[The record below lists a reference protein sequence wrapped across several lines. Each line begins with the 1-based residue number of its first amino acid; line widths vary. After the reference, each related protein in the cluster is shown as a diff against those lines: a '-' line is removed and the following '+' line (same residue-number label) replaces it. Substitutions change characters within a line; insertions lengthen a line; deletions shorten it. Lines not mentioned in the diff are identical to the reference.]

1 MITTSTWVRRGVA
14 AQFPAKYEIDEE
26 EMNRISKLAREQ
38 LEDAREDLSAAQEG
52 QGDDDEKMDEG
63 GDAKGDA
70 VQGGGEK
77 KADAKES
84 NEWVFLLLSLSSW
97 CFTVLMII

>member
-1 MITTSTWVRRGVA
+1 MITTSAWVRRGVA

-26 EMNRISKLAREQ
+26 EMSRISKLAREQ

-52 QGDDDEKMDEG
+52 QGDDDEMDEG
-63 GDAKGDA
+63 GDAKAA

-77 KADAKES
+77 KGDAKES
-84 NEWVFLLLSLSSW
+84 NEYVSLTAITLVIW
-97 CFTVLMII
+97 LNWF